1 MSPYPSTLQLCPS
14 VCLHLLC
21 LLLLLL
27 TASSSSVPKKDPG
40 MAEPL
45 THFNKT
51 QGNCTPPCDNNAV
64 SENATD
70 LNLKTAPAEGPQQDQ
85 FSSNLSS
92 SINHTSVSHKLN
104 EPIVSS
110 TSLNQTEGG
119 NHSSTTPPSNQQL
132 ALPDNQSPSPE
143 AVTQPAAPPPPTT
156 TGSATLTDHTGSS
169 TSNGT
174 TTTTSTTAEPVT
186 NVYTTTVLVTSTA
199 ATTPASTT
207 IMATSTTKTATST
220 TTVTP
225 TSTAAAAAAPPPPP
239 PHPATTVTATT
250 TLTRATTTV
259 TITTTTGTKMT
270 LPPAVTTQPNAPT
283 THKPL
288 FQTSLPRG
296 PVTSTSAPAN
306 PNQPVTLGTRDGMV
320 DVAGAALTRQLVDT
334 ASLLAVLL
342 FGLLFFLVTVAVF
355 VTQAYESYR
364 RKDYTQVDYLIN
376 GMYTD
381 SGV

>member
-51 QGNCTPPCDNNAV
+51 QGDNNAV

-70 LNLKTAPAEGPQQDQ
+70 LNLKTAPAEGPQQEQ

-92 SINHTSVSHKLN
+92 SINHTSVSHELN

-110 TSLNQTEGG
+110 TSLNQAEGG
-119 NHSSTTPPSNQQL
+119 NHSSTTPPSNQRL
-132 ALPDNQSPSPE
+132 ALSHNQSPSPE
-143 AVTQPAAPPPPTT
+143 AVIQPAAPPPPTT
-156 TGSATLTDHTGSS
+156 TGSATLTAHTGSS
-169 TSNGT
+169 TT
-174 TTTTSTTAEPVT
+174 TTTTSTTAEPVR
-186 NVYTTTVLVTSTA
+186 NVSTTTVLVTSTGT
-199 ATTPASTT
+199 TTPATTT
-207 IMATSTTKTATST
+207 ITATSTKKNATST

-225 TSTAAAAAAPPPPP
+225 TSTAAAAPPPP

-250 TLTRATTTV
+250 TLTRATTTA

>member
-51 QGNCTPPCDNNAV
+51 QGDNNAV